1 MSEINSCIEKETP
14 PRAWGRHDRPRQ
26 LHRRCGNTPTGVG
39 KTSANLSSSIR
50 GGKHPHGRGEDLPQS
65 KIKGGSAETPPRAW
79 GRPLTEVS
87 NKMSGGNTPTGVG
100 KTKEAKATADKA
112 KKHPHGRGEDDFAV
126 RCDNDEQETPPRAWG
141 RPTTTKNSCRRIRN
155 TPTGVGKTSRSR
167 HCRARG
173 QKHPHGRGEDTHMK
187 CNNTTCPETP
197 PRAWGRHLY
206 PGKCHRWIRN
216 TPTGVGKT

>member
-79 GRPLTEVS
+79 GRQKKPRQPLI
-87 NKMSGGNTPTGVG
+87 KL
-100 KTKEAKATADKA
+100 
-112 KKHPHGRGEDDFAV
+112 
-126 RCDNDEQETPPRAWG
+126 
-141 RPTTTKNSCRRIRN
+141 RN
-155 TPTGVGKTSRSR
+155 TPTGVGKTILLFVVTTMSR
-167 HCRARG
+167 
-173 QKHPHGRGEDTHMK
+173 KHPHGRGEDPRPPRTVAAAS
-187 CNNTTCPETP
+187 ETP
-197 PRAWGRHLY
+197 PRAWGRRADHDIAA
-206 PGKCHRWIRN
+206 HEDRN
-216 TPTGVGKT
+216 TPTGVGKTLT